1 MKFGDRL
8 KYLRTSL
15 NISQEKLGILC
26 GVSRSTIANYEVNRN
41 FPDDAIK
48 YKLCEIFNCTMDY
61 LMCRTDERAPQNT
74 LNLTEKD
81 IAFIKNIKR
90 LDNTNKMI
98 IENTMEA
105 LLDKQEKDE
114 KKED

>member
-1 MKFGDRL
+1 
-8 KYLRTSL
+8 
-15 NISQEKLGILC
+15 
-26 GVSRSTIANYEVNRN
+26 
-41 FPDDAIK
+41 
-48 YKLCEIFNCTMDY
+48 
-61 LMCRTDERAPQNT
+61 MCRTDERTPQNT